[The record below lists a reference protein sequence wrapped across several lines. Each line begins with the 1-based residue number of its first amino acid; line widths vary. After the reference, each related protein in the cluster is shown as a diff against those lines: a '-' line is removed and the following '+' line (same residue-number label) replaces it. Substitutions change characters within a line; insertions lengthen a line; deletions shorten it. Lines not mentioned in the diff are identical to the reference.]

1 MKKLAIITCNY
12 NIKINQTLNNLFK
25 DNIFEFILF
34 TPPFLKKS
42 YLILDYKSDLR
53 VKFIKR
59 NL

>member
-1 MKKLAIITCNY
+1 MKNLAFITFNY
-12 NIKINQTLNNLFK
+12 HIKTKQTLNNLFK

-34 TPPFLKKS
+34 TPLFLKES
-42 YLILDYKSDLR
+42 YLLLDYKSDLR